1 MFATEWNRVSD
12 ASSLNCFSHHAPPPP
27 LSPESR
33 DSKIKIVRDKKK
45 KMMLGRKGI
54 ERGRVVGLER
64 EGLGAHHH
72 LFPVAA
78 CEWRRRRRRRRRTEQ
93 SFVARLR
100 LRYARRVLG
109 FCDTRA
115 SGRIVGLKYSRRVR
129 AGLRACGPAG
139 ESRVAKG
146 ARRSSPLEDIIG
158 SFTAANYRD

>member
-1 MFATEWNRVSD
+1 MPRRST
-12 ASSLNCFSHHAPPPP
+12 ASHIMPLPP

-33 DSKIKIVRDKKK
+33 DSKIKIVRDKK

-78 CEWRRRRRRRRRTEQ
+78 CEWRRRRRRTEQ

-100 LRYARRVLG
+100 LR
-109 FCDTRA
+109 
-115 SGRIVGLKYSRRVR
+115 
-129 AGLRACGPAG
+129 
-139 ESRVAKG
+139 
-146 ARRSSPLEDIIG
+146 
-158 SFTAANYRD
+158 